1 PLLEYRRRL
10 AIARQ
15 DEEIAQVDMHRVDP
29 AARRLEDPDLRF
41 PHPRPGVDA
50 VLVEELSIDLPRS
63 IGAVELEPALDPDP
77 GEQLGRA
84 LRHGKER
91 VGHPARVVDGTTLH
105 HEFEQRRAGIY
116 ELVRLAT
123 VRLLQAVHQE
133 HFVGSEREVDDDLDA
148 FRPGE
153 PEVLNLTRTVE
164 EKTVRADGDEG
175 LVVAQEEL
183 VDAGARAIQDPEPVL
198 APLYLEERLDLAV
211 HQELVA
217 EEPVVVEVV
226 VDEKAVLVE

>member
-1 PLLEYRRRL
+1 
-10 AIARQ
+10 
-15 DEEIAQVDMHRVDP
+15 
-29 AARRLEDPDLRF
+29 
-41 PHPRPGVDA
+41 
-50 VLVEELSIDLPRS
+50 
-63 IGAVELEPALDPDP
+63 
-77 GEQLGRA
+77 
-84 LRHGKER
+84 
-91 VGHPARVVDGTTLH
+91 
-105 HEFEQRRAGIY
+105 
-116 ELVRLAT
+116 
-123 VRLLQAVHQE
+123 
-133 HFVGSEREVDDDLDA
+133 GSEREVDDHLHPLGRREA
-148 FRPGE
+148 
-153 PEVLNLTRTVE
+153 EVLDGHGALE